1 MSDMN
6 VGIVG
11 LGWVAGA
18 HIETFKAVQGG
29 NVTAICSRREHD
41 EAALEAEFGTPL
53 KAYTD
58 YEAMIADP
66 DIHIIDICTPHPFH
80 ADQAIAAA
88 EAGKHLIIE
97 KPICLTYQDA
107 KRVRDAIRRAGV
119 GVCVCFECRYSA
131 HTSR

>member
-18 HIETFKAVQGG
+18 HIETFKTVQGG

-58 YEAMIADP
+58 YEAMIANP
-66 DIHIIDICTPHPFH
+66 DIHIVD
-80 ADQAIAAA
+80 
-88 EAGKHLIIE
+88 HLYPA
-97 KPICLTYQDA
+97 PI
-107 KRVRDAIRRAGV
+107 
-119 GVCVCFECRYSA
+119 
-131 HTSR
+131 SRGSGYRCSRSG